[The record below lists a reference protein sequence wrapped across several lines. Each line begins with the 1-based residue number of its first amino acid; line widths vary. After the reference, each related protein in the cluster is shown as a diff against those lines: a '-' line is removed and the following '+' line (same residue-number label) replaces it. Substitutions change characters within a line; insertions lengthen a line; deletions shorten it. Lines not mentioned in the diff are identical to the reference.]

1 MIIFYGRIVFVCV
14 GNLVSVF
21 VCYHNLVCIFVCIRV
36 LGVLVEECS
45 TH

>member
-1 MIIFYGRIVFVCV
+1 MIILYGRIVFVCV
-14 GNLVSVF
+14 CNLVCIF
-21 VCYHNLVCIFVCIRV
+21 VCDHNLVCIFVCIRV